1 MIRNTKYNV
10 VLDHVPKT
18 EYYKGS
24 FSYRG
29 GMLWNSLPNEIK
41 ASESK
46 AIFKRKLASR
56 QAKCW
61 LHFTIILLF
70 VHIFGV
76 VVRYLLL
83 FVYGFHVKLCNL
95 WNYRIQIKVNQSIN
109 QSICLSVCLPVCLP
123 VCQTD
128 CLSILTISNWLLLP
142 TQTIPEIAGQKA
154 FSHSPFT
161 LQSGKLTEWPCC
173 FRSYRATVSAACKKE
188 KRNLKSQHHGIT
200 NFDKSN

>member
-1 MIRNTKYNV
+1 MK
-10 VLDHVPKT
+10 
-18 EYYKGS
+18 
-24 FSYRG
+24 
-29 GMLWNSLPNEIK
+29 LPYSNK
-41 ASESK
+41 SES
-46 AIFKRKLASR
+46 
-56 QAKCW
+56 
-61 LHFTIILLF
+61 
-70 VHIFGV
+70 
-76 VVRYLLL
+76 
-83 FVYGFHVKLCNL
+83 
-95 WNYRIQIKVNQSIN
+95 VNQSIYL
-109 QSICLSVCLPVCLP
+109 SVCLSACLSVYLSVCLSACLSVYLSTSLPACLSVYLSVCLPVCLP